1 MTFRLAVFDG
11 ELMEVGAVSLILY
24 RMFFLVFSMR
34 EIQGKDGG
42 SKEAWSQE
50 CNYALQ

>member
-11 ELMEVGAVSLILY
+11 KLMEVGAVSLILTLL
-24 RMFFLVFSMR
+24 FLVFSMK

-42 SKEAWSQE
+42 SKEAGSQG